1 VFTGK
6 VIRYIP
12 DKSDPELD
20 LYLVHYEE
28 DGDEEEMS
36 HKELTAL
43 ARPRAKANM
52 AHKAAIA
59 EASAA
64 SYTAKKKGINKRVR

>member
-6 VIRYIP
+6 VERYIP
-12 DKSDPELD
+12 DKMDPELD
-20 LYLVHYEE
+20 LYLVFYE

-43 ARPRAKANM
+43 AKPRAKANM

-59 EASAA
+59 EASQADYA
-64 SYTAKKKGINKRVR
+64 AKKKGGKRAR